1 MFGVCY
7 RPPTPPELRPAA
19 NSSPPS
25 LHPGD
30 RHQDPSVKTVPP
42 MMPSPPRQLPIR
54 LHHILAQQ
62 HPTAAAYPQ
71 MASREPPRRTTTA
84 SGVRRNLFQHTA
96 SRRPATT
103 ASSTS
108 GTSVTT
114 LQVAPEEANAD
125 IAVRDEHGNYQ
136 LEQPAMTPMG
146 RDEGRDER
154 GMSRSEDGSALS
166 LLWLCRS

>member
-1 MFGVCY
+1 
-7 RPPTPPELRPAA
+7 
-19 NSSPPS
+19 
-25 LHPGD
+25 
-30 RHQDPSVKTVPP
+30 
-42 MMPSPPRQLPIR
+42 MPSPPRQLPIR

-62 HPTAAAYPQ
+62 NPTAAAHPPDGV
-71 MASREPPRRTTTA
+71 SRAPAPDNN
-84 SGVRRNLFQHTA
+84 SI
-96 SRRPATT
+96 RP
-103 ASSTS
+103 SSTS

-154 GMSRSEDGSALS
+154 EVDHRLIEAYRKRQQHIEPHELKATLQAS
-166 LLWLCRS
+166 LLAKVASLDDDKWMFEAEGPMSS

>member
-1 MFGVCY
+1 
-7 RPPTPPELRPAA
+7 
-19 NSSPPS
+19 
-25 LHPGD
+25 
-30 RHQDPSVKTVPP
+30 
-42 MMPSPPRQLPIR
+42 MPSPPRQLPIR

-62 HPTAAAYPQ
+62 NPTAAAHPQ

-84 SGVRRNLFQHTA
+84 SGVRRNLFQHAA

-154 GMSRSEDGSALS
+154 EVDHRLIEAYRKRQQHIEPHELKATLQAS
-166 LLWLCRS
+166 LLAKVASLDDDKWMFEAEGPMSS